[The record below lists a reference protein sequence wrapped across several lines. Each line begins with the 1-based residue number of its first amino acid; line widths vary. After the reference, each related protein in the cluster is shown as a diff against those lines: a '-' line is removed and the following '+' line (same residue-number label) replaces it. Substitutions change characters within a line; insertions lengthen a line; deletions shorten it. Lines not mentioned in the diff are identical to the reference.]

1 MSLGARRTLVA
12 VILSIVVLAVIGL
25 LFLQT
30 LAQGRATRTGW
41 IVTQEVQAGASFS
54 SSNVQQVHIP
64 DAGDSFQILEQ
75 SPINHRA
82 ARQLS
87 AQTLLRPDDVLSQ
100 TTARVTVSLRNS
112 PPLNVSQQIDIYAQ
126 YQGQSLL
133 VGRALTVVDTQPV
146 VLLVPAVQEQA
157 WITLEANDVSLY
169 AAISPGLSEG
179 SGGGEAAGDA
189 IQQLAAAASGGGSG
203 TNGGGSGGG
212 GNPTP
217 TPTASPSSGG

>member
-1 MSLGARRTLVA
+1 VSLGARRTLVA

-30 LAQGRATRTGW
+30 LSQGRATRTGW
-41 IVTQEVQAGASFS
+41 IVTEDIEAGTSFT
-54 SSNVQQVHIP
+54 SSNVQQIHIP
-64 DAGDSFQILEQ
+64 NAGDSFEILGQ

-112 PPLNVSQQIDIYAQ
+112 PPLSVSQQIDIYAQ
-126 YQGQSLL
+126 YQGESLL

-146 VLLVPAVQEQA
+146 VLLVPSVQEQA

-179 SGGGEAAGDA
+179 GEGGQAAGDA
-189 IQQLAAAASGGGSG
+189 IQQLAEAAGGGGSN
-203 TNGGGSGGG
+203 TGGGGG

-217 TPTASPSSGG
+217 SPSASPSPGH